1 MTPANGTRMTS
12 STPDRLA
19 ELAASL
25 GEPPDGGDAP
35 ATGDRTTR
43 SASGR
48 LAELAASL
56 GEPPDGGDVLLPLA
70 GEDVAWFVEWGGVD
84 VFLVEY
90 RGGAVVSSF
99 KHLLRAG
106 PGRLVFGVEE
116 AHGNEAAVG
125 EAAVG
130 EAAVGEAAVGETA
143 VGEAAGGKA
152 AGGEAAVGEA
162 AVGETLV
169 AVARLLPGTALRR
182 VRPGALVERGAGDEV
197 ADEVDAWIAAVSA
210 AVARDV
216 ELPPHPEKLLGAGE
230 EVEAGAGC
238 VLAADKGLV
247 WATAAGVETVEF
259 IGAGQTLPAG
269 AAAIPLTLESWIRL
283 DAPARLAGRSS
294 RDLQAERGLLPALA
308 GFHRLAL
315 DAERF
320 NRRLLVVDE
329 ANLQVSRAGRRRRDA
344 ASARRELLGVLARD
358 PPATG
363 RGEALRAALE
373 SIGRHEGIDF
383 RFPDDGGA
391 PRRAASALREI
402 LRSSGARCR
411 QVRLADE
418 DRWWR
423 GDSGALL
430 AFRGADAQP
439 VALLPGTWGRYR
451 LVDARSG
458 RSTRVTRERARTLAP
473 EAWCFYRPL
482 PAGRPA
488 RAADL
493 LRLAGGR
500 LLPDGLR
507 LLFAGAA
514 AGLVLL
520 TPAVAAGLLADVVI
534 PAAAGGVL
542 VQVTAALVVLAVTA
556 VLLQMRQGAALMRI
570 EGRAAARIG
579 AATWDRLLG
588 LPRRFFERFTPGDLL
603 VRAAVFQ
610 ALREQLAGTV
620 AAALQSVVFLA
631 PAFALIFLY
640 DVALVLWS
648 LGLGVLSLAAFVL
661 LGLRQV
667 PLHRRLNRTRRQI
680 LGDLFQFINGIGKLR
695 ALGAEDSAFARWAR
709 GYREQQRARLGIGR
723 LSGHLVAFGTAV
735 PAVGGA
741 VLFGA
746 VAWSGPAAVTVG
758 DFLVVYA
765 AAMIFYSAIVGLG
778 QSAEALAGI
787 IPAAEQAGPILE
799 ASPRAP
805 ETRGARMELR
815 GDIRFEHVGFSY
827 AKGDRPVLDDVS
839 WHARP
844 GELVALVGETGSGK
858 STLLRLALG
867 LEEPAVG
874 AVYLDGR
881 DLAHLDRRAVRRQCG
896 VVVQDGVLRH
906 GNVLDNIV
914 GVASD
919 LTVDDAWRA
928 ARLADVDR
936 DIEAMPMGMFTP
948 MGSGGAVSG
957 GQAQRIRIAAALVG
971 SPRIL
976 LFDEATSWLD
986 ARSQARVMESL
997 HGLAVTR
1004 VVIAHRLST
1013 IRHANRIYVLRAGRV
1028 VQQGG
1033 FDELFEQEGVFR
1045 RMMRRQMV

>member
-1 MTPANGTRMTS
+1 MTPANGTKMTS
-12 STPDRLA
+12 SAPDRLA

-25 GEPPDGGDAP
+25 GGPGGGDTP
-35 ATGDRTTR
+35 ATGCRTTE
-43 SASGR
+43 SARGR

-56 GEPPDGGDVLLPLA
+56 GEPTDGGEALLRLA
-70 GEDVAWFVEWGGVD
+70 GEDVAWFVERGGVD

-90 RGGAVVSSF
+90 RGGVVVSSF
-99 KHLLRAG
+99 KHVLRAG

-116 AHGNEAAVG
+116 AHGNE
-125 EAAVG
+125 
-130 EAAVGEAAVGETA
+130 T
-143 VGEAAGGKA
+143 AGGEA
-152 AGGEAAVGEA
+152 AGGEAAG
-162 AVGETLV
+162 GETLV

-182 VRPGALVERGAGDEV
+182 VRPGALVERGAGDDV

-216 ELPPHPEKLLGAGE
+216 ELPPHPEKRLGAGE

-269 AAAIPLTLESWIRL
+269 AAAVPLTLESWIRL
-283 DAPARLAGRSS
+283 DAPARFTGRSS

-320 NRRLLVVDE
+320 NRRLLLVDE

-344 ASARRELLGVLARD
+344 ENARRELLGVLARD
-358 PPATG
+358 LPATG
-363 RGEALRAALE
+363 HDEALRAALE

-391 PRRAASALREI
+391 PRRAASSLREI
-402 LRSSGARCR
+402 LQSSGARCR

-430 AFRGADAQP
+430 AFRRADAQP
-439 VALLPGTWGRYR
+439 VALLPRGRGRYR
-451 LVDARSG
+451 LVDPRSG

-482 PAGRPA
+482 PAGRA
-488 RAADL
+488 GAADL

-514 AGLVLL
+514 AGLALL
-520 TPAVAAGLLADVVI
+520 TPAVAAGLLADRVL
-534 PAAAGGVL
+534 PAAAGGAL
-542 VQVTAALVVLAVTA
+542 VQVTAGLVVLAVTA
-556 VLLQMRQGAALMRI
+556 TLLQMRQGAALMRI

-588 LPRRFFERFTPGDLL
+588 LPRRFFERFTPGDLM
-603 VRAAVFQ
+603 VRVAVFQ

-620 AAALQSVVFLA
+620 AAALQAVVFLL
-631 PAFALIFLY
+631 PAFVLVFLY
-640 DVALVLWS
+640 DVGLGLWS
-648 LGLGVLSLAAFVL
+648 LGLGLLSLAAFVIV
-661 LGLRQV
+661 GLRQV
-667 PLHRRLNRTRRQI
+667 PLHRRFNRARRQI
-680 LGDLFQFINGIGKLR
+680 SGDLFQFINGIGKLR

-709 GYREQQRARLGIGR
+709 GYREQQRARLRIGR
-723 LSGHLVAFGTAV
+723 LSEHLVAFGTAV
-735 PAVGGA
+735 PAIGGA

-778 QSAEALAGI
+778 QSSEALAGI
-787 IPAAEQAGPILE
+787 VPAAEQAGPILE

-805 ETRGARMELR
+805 ETGGARVEIR
-815 GDIRFEHVGFSY
+815 GDIRFEHVGFAY

-844 GELVALVGETGSGK
+844 GEFVALVGETGSGK

-881 DLAHLDRRAVRRQCG
+881 DLAHLDRHAVRRQCG

-914 GVASD
+914 GVSSE
-919 LTVDDAWRA
+919 LTVEDAWRA

-948 MGSGGAVSG
+948 MGGGGAVSG

-986 ARSQARVMESL
+986 ARSQARVMDSL

-1013 IRHANRIYVLRAGRV
+1013 IRHANRIYVLGAGRV

>member
-1 MTPANGTRMTS
+1 MTPATGAPMTRS
-12 STPDRLA
+12 AP
-19 ELAASL
+19 AASL
-25 GEPPDGGDAP
+25 GEPKGGGATP
-35 ATGDRTTR
+35 ATGGRTTE
-43 SASGR
+43 SARGR

-56 GEPPDGGDVLLPLA
+56 GEPSGGGDALLRLA
-70 GEDVAWFVEWGGVD
+70 GEDVAWFVERGGVD

-90 RGGAVVSSF
+90 RGGVVVSSF

-106 PGRLVFGVEE
+106 PGRLVFGV
-116 AHGNEAAVG
+116 G
-125 EAAVG
+125 E
-130 EAAVGEAAVGETA
+130 
-143 VGEAAGGKA
+143 A
-152 AGGEAAVGEA
+152 AGGEAAGGEA
-162 AVGETLV
+162 AGGEAASEVTAGEVTDGEEAAGGGAADGEAVGEEPSGEEAAGEVTLA
-169 AVARLLPGTALRR
+169 AVARPLPGTALRR
-182 VRPGALVERGAGDEV
+182 VRPSTLVERGAGVDV
-197 ADEVDAWIAAVSA
+197 AGQVDAWISAVSA

-216 ELPPHPEKLLGAGE
+216 ELPPHPEKLLGRGE
-230 EVEAGAGC
+230 EVEAGSGC
-238 VLAADKGLV
+238 VVAADKGLV
-247 WATAAGVETVEF
+247 WATGTGVGTVEF
-259 IGAGQTLPAG
+259 IGAGQTLPPG

-294 RDLQAERGLLPALA
+294 RDLQAAGRLLPALA

-320 NRRLLVVDE
+320 NRRLLLVDE
-329 ANLQVSRAGRRRRDA
+329 ANLQVSRAGRRRHDA
-344 ASARRELLGVLARD
+344 ASARRELFGVLARD
-358 PPATG
+358 RPA
-363 RGEALRAALE
+363 RGEALHAALE
-373 SIGRHEGIDF
+373 AIGEHEGIDF
-383 RFPDDGGA
+383 RSPDDRDEPRKAA
-391 PRRAASALREI
+391 PSLRHVLQASGI
-402 LRSSGARCR
+402 RCR
-411 QVRLADE
+411 QVRLAGE

-430 AFRGADAQP
+430 AFRRADAQP
-439 VALLPGTWGRYR
+439 VALLPGRWGRYR
-451 LVDARSG
+451 LVDPRSG
-458 RSTRVTRERARTLAP
+458 RSALVTRARARTLAP

-482 PAGRPA
+482 PPGRPA

-493 LRLAGGR
+493 LRLAGR
-500 LLPDGLR
+500 HLLPDGLR
-507 LLFAGAA
+507 LLSAGVA
-514 AGLVLL
+514 AGLALL
-520 TPAVAAGLLADVVI
+520 TPAVAAGLLADRVI
-534 PAAAGGVL
+534 PAAAGGAL
-542 VQVTAALVVLAVTA
+542 AQVTAALVVLAVA
-556 VLLQMRQGAALMRI
+556 AALLQMRQGAALMRI

-588 LPRRFFERFTPGDLL
+588 LPRRFFERFTPGDLM
-603 VRAAVFQ
+603 VRVAVFQ

-620 AAALQSVVFLA
+620 AAALQAVVFLL
-631 PAFALIFLY
+631 PAFVLVFLY
-640 DVALVLWS
+640 DVGLGLWS
-648 LGLGVLSLAAFVL
+648 LGLGLLSLAAFVI

-667 PLHRRLNRTRRQI
+667 PLHRRFNRARRQI
-680 LGDLFQFINGIGKLR
+680 SGDLFQFINGIGKLR

-709 GYREQQRARLGIGR
+709 GYREQQRARLRIGR
-723 LSGHLVAFGTAV
+723 LSEHLVAFGSAV

-787 IPAAEQAGPILE
+787 IPAAEQARPILE

-805 ETRGARMELR
+805 ETGGARMELR
-815 GDIRFEHVGFSY
+815 GDIRFEHVGFAY

-839 WHARP
+839 WRARP
-844 GELVALVGETGSGK
+844 GEFVALVGETGSGK

-867 LEEPAVG
+867 LEEPGVG

-914 GVASD
+914 GVSGE

-948 MGSGGAVSG
+948 MGGGGAVSG

-1013 IRHANRIYVLRAGRV
+1013 IRHANRIYVLGAGRV